1 MTRSTQ
7 GFTLIELLIV
17 VAIIL
22 IIAAIAI
29 PNLIRSKIAAN
40 QVSAVESLRMIN
52 TAEASYAATY
62 GIGYS
67 ANLLQLGPPAA
78 GVPITSSAAGLLDSV
93 VASGLKSGYAFVYS
107 PVFQDQNGHYN
118 GYTVTGNPFQPGLTG
133 SSYYFTDQ
141 TGVIR
146 ANNSGTASASDTAV
160 AN

>member
-1 MTRSTQ
+1 MKHSAR

-29 PNLIRSKIAAN
+29 PNLIRSRIAAN

-52 TAEASYAATY
+52 TSEASYAATY

-67 ANLLQLGPPAA
+67 AGLLQLGPPIA
-78 GVPITSSAAGLLDSV
+78 GAQVTSSAAGLLDSV
-93 VASGLKSGYAFVYS
+93 VANGLKSGYAFVYS
-107 PVFQDQNGHYN
+107 PAFVDANVHYN
-118 GYTVTGNPFQPGLTG
+118 GYTATASPTEPGVTGTT
-133 SSYYFTDQ
+133 YYFTDQ
-141 TGVIR
+141 TDVIR
-146 ANNSGTASASDTAV
+146 ANTAGTATASDSAV